1 MNITLLASLETVVT
15 KKIQYLDSDF
25 PLDWWSLYFNNKC
38 CNFSLLRLKLW
49 GKKEKV
55 ANIVIGNE
63 DEDNIVRRLN
73 NRTSNKELR
82 KALCVVC

>member
-1 MNITLLASLETVVT
+1 M
-15 KKIQYLDSDF
+15 
-25 PLDWWSLYFNNKC
+25 
-38 CNFSLLRLKLW
+38 
-49 GKKEKV
+49 GKKGKG

-63 DEDNIVRRLN
+63 DEDNIVLRLN